1 MRLRYEDIAPTVTE
15 EAEDYRWPTDSTA
28 ALTVREMAFSV
39 TTQRDFCKKNK
50 RPPITN
56 HIGTL

>member
-28 ALTVREMAFSV
+28 RLTEREMAFSV
-39 TTQRDFCKKNK
+39 TTRRDFVKKVK
-50 RPPITN
+50 RPKD
-56 HIGTL
+56 HM